1 MILCPIDWLLI
12 DDSDGRRLA
21 KAEGAPILG
30 LMGVLLMA
38 KEAGLVDNVK
48 SLIDRLR
55 EEANFFL
62 SDRLREEILK
72 LAGEI

>member
-1 MILCPIDWLLI
+1 MLPAV
-12 DDSDGRRLA
+12 DSQHLA
-21 KAEGAPILG
+21 GDALRASQEQHGIG
-30 LMGVLLMA
+30 LLMA